1 MVVVLGNDL
10 LQLLQAVL
18 FELRG
23 GVVGHV
29 AQERGAVERRIDPY
43 QHAQLVTTVVEVLRM
58 GHHGRTQGVRP
69 EGADMA
75 EVSLIVGRD
84 ECAARDGVV
93 VVERYAV
100 YRDAAA
106 VDRKAARRG
115 GYDAAEARAHG
126 DAVGDGRVADAYRYP
141 VEGRVGGTPQLRGVD
156 REGNRDGFPVDARFL
171 SFGKYA
177 AAVGRCDVERQ
188 DATVLPAGNQ
198 MDLRFAFDPLVADR
212 VLMYQYSVRA

>member
-1 MVVVLGNDL
+1 M
-10 LQLLQAVL
+10 
-18 FELRG
+18 
-23 GVVGHV
+23 
-29 AQERGAVERRIDPY
+29 ERRIDPY

-106 VDRKAARRG
+106 VDRKAARPGLATMLRKPVRT
-115 GYDAAEARAHG
+115 ATLS
-126 DAVGDGRVADAYRYP
+126 VTVASPMLTDTR
-141 VEGRVGGTPQLRGVD
+141 
-156 REGNRDGFPVDARFL
+156 
-171 SFGKYA
+171 
-177 AAVGRCDVERQ
+177 
-188 DATVLPAGNQ
+188 
-198 MDLRFAFDPLVADR
+198 
-212 VLMYQYSVRA
+212 

>member
-1 MVVVLGNDL
+1 MISCNCCRP
-10 LQLLQAVL
+10 VL

-69 EGADMA
+69 EGADLA

-106 VDRKAARRG
+106 VDRKAARR
-115 GYDAAEARAHG
+115 
-126 DAVGDGRVADAYRYP
+126 VATMLRKP
-141 VEGRVGGTPQLRGVD
+141 VRT
-156 REGNRDGFPVDARFL
+156 ATL
-171 SFGKYA
+171 S
-177 AAVGRCDVERQ
+177 V
-188 DATVLPAGNQ
+188 TVASPMLT
-198 MDLRFAFDPLVADR
+198 DTR
-212 VLMYQYSVRA
+212 